1 MSDPSIMNH
10 QPPKPRGKRPRPA
23 TDPAPA
29 VAPTDWLV
37 VGQIV
42 APFGLK
48 GDVKLLPQTDFPD
61 RLATHETLYLGPE
74 HRPLRLTDAH
84 PHGGVLLL
92 HFADV
97 DDIDT
102 AEKLRGQEV
111 TIPANEA
118 APLAEDQYYIHDLI
132 GLRAIHVNGVELGIV
147 ADVLGGAAQD
157 LLVVRRAG
165 VADVLVPLVKALVP
179 KVDLTAR
186 TLTVDPPLGLF
197 DDQWIEA

>member
-1 MSDPSIMNH
+1 MNNH
-10 QPPKPRGKRPRPA
+10 PPKPRAKRTRA
-23 TDPAPA
+23 AADSAPPT
-29 VAPTDWLV
+29 APIDWLV

-61 RLATHETLYLGPE
+61 RLGTHATLYLGPD
-74 HRPLRLTDAH
+74 HRPLHLTDVH

-92 HFADV
+92 HFVDV
-97 DDIDT
+97 EDIDA

-132 GLRAIHVNGVELGIV
+132 GLRAIHTNGVELGIV

-179 KVDLTAR
+179 KVDLATR
-186 TLTVDPPLGLF
+186 TLTIDPPLGLF

>member
-1 MSDPSIMNH
+1 MNNR
-10 QPPKPRGKRPRPA
+10 PPKPRAKRTRA
-23 TDPAPA
+23 AADSAPA
-29 VAPTDWLV
+29 AAPMEWLV

-61 RLATHETLYLGPE
+61 RLTTHEMLYLGPD
-74 HRPLRLTDAH
+74 HRPLHLMDAH

-92 HFADV
+92 HFADI
-97 DDIDT
+97 DDIDA

-132 GLRAIHVNGVELGIV
+132 GLRAIHVNGVELGMV

-179 KVDLTAR
+179 TVDLATR
-186 TLTVDPPLGLF
+186 TLTIDPPLGLF
-197 DDQWIEA
+197 DDQWIDA